1 MHRYLYMRRYAPFGT
16 FGGGFEGDH
25 RDGPS
30 TDTAATARTV
40 GVAMFGPNGV
50 ESYTGYSSGTA
61 WMPAAALAPPRL
73 SPFPYPSPR
82 KINRVYGK
90 VNTTI
95 SKLKVNGNTIS
106 FTMHTEGAN
115 PMVPGAPDIDTFVDF
130 EACFGDGMHYKG
142 RVRGDSFPNAEI
154 FVLER
159 SGRTIPLFDFRTKGG
174 RNTGPFSRLFGSGS
188 DNVLGRFEVVAPESG
203 PMPPAKTVQG

>member
-1 MHRYLYMRRYAPFGT
+1 MHRYLYMRRYAPFAT

-25 RDGPS
+25 RDSPS
-30 TDTAATARTV
+30 TDTAATARTI

-50 ESYTGYSSGTA
+50 ESSTGYSSGTA
-61 WMPAAALAPPRL
+61 WMPLEAVKPPHRF
-73 SPFPYPSPR
+73 PVPYPTPR
-82 KINRVYGK
+82 KINRVFGK

-95 SKLKVNGNTIS
+95 SKVKVNGSTVS

-130 EACFGDGMHYKG
+130 EVSFGRGMHYKG

-159 SGRTIPLFDFRTKGG
+159 SGRAIPLFDFRTKGG
-174 RNTGPFSRLFGSGS
+174 RNTGPLTRLPGSGS
-188 DNVLGRFEVVAPESG
+188 GNVLGRFDVMVPESG
-203 PMPPAKTVQG
+203 PMPPAKTVSG